1 MRPGSR
7 PRWPTWRRTSSAP
20 ADPGGP
26 AGPATALAPDAP
38 RGTPRAAGTG
48 AVARRTARLPGGR
61 PAHLRPGSVHGPA
74 RPGAASFRAASFR
87 AVDRSASAMHT
98 QVGLSCAA
106 LRARRGLC
114 GPRHPSTRTSR
125 GHGPG
130 PSPAPGPASC
140 PAAPSSSWPPLPA
153 TSALRGDGVPR
164 PVTPVPASGRPVPSV
179 LDEVLDHLRRP
190 DADLQHPHGV
200 RAGDQRGPVRHPELP
215 QQTGHVVLDAL
226 PAQMQS

>member
-26 AGPATALAPDAP
+26 PGPALAPDAP
-38 RGTPRAAGTG
+38 PGTPRAAGTG
-48 AVARRTARLPGGR
+48 AIARRTARLPGGR
-61 PAHLRPGSVHGPA
+61 PAHRRTGAVHGPA
-74 RPGAASFRAASFR
+74 RPDAASFRT
-87 AVDRSASAMHT
+87 VDRTASAMHA
-98 QVGLSCAA
+98 QVGLPCAA

-114 GPRHPSTRTSR
+114 GPRHPSARTRR

-130 PSPAPGPASC
+130 PSTAPGPASR

-164 PVTPVPASGRPVPSV
+164 PVTPAPASGGPVPSV

-226 PAQMQS
+226 SAQMQS